1 MGEPELR
8 PGPPWVMAEM
18 MALQPGLAP
27 ALLGASDP
35 ALDALA
41 GAVQAGGTVTVTGCG
56 TSEHG
61 AHGIAALLRAALP
74 EAERARV
81 RALPALAAATE
92 PVGGLCLAVS
102 HDGGTRATLLA
113 LEAAARAGAVTAALT
128 AAPDAAIAGAA
139 EVVVVTPA
147 ADRSWCHTV
156 AYTSALLAG
165 AAVAARLGLSGVEG
179 DAARA
184 LLAAGV
190 GVEAGADAGA
200 AAVRP
205 GADAEQA
212 AAVLADR
219 RVVLC
224 AGAGPDHVTA
234 RELALKLAEGAR
246 LATLALELETV
257 LHGQLAG
264 HDAADGL
271 VLVAPDGDERL
282 ERRAGHV
289 AGAAAAIGLPVVVL
303 GTPPAGVEPAA
314 TVPIPDAPG
323 LHPVLRALL
332 GGAAALQTL
341 TLALAHARGVNPDLI
356 RREQPPYRAAAAVAE
371 EGAPW

>member
-1 MGEPELR
+1 
-8 PGPPWVMAEM
+8 MAEM

-74 EAERARV
+74 GAERARV

-92 PVGGLCLAVS
+92 PVDGLCLAVS

-139 EVVVVTPA
+139 EVVVATPA

-165 AAVAARLGLSGVEG
+165 AAVAARLGLPEVDA

-184 LLAAGV
+184 LLAAGL

-205 GADAEQA
+205 GTDAEQA